1 MSLTL
6 FSAGRRYELRRR
18 QGLAMMRLQYL
29 VWSDAISHIVDMLI
43 AYALALPIGWDRE
56 AATKGGAGIRTFPI
70 VAMASCGFVLI
81 GIGIFGEKSP
91 ELASILYGLIV
102 GIGFIGSGTILKNG
116 SETRGNVT
124 AASIWVTGAIGAATG
139 FALYDIALVMSLV
152 TFLSLRT
159 KNAD

>member
-1 MSLTL
+1 
-6 FSAGRRYELRRR
+6 
-18 QGLAMMRLQYL
+18 MRFHYL
-29 VWSDAISHIVDMLI
+29 VWADVISHIVDMLI

-56 AATKGGAGIRTFPI
+56 AATKGGAGLRTFPI

-91 ELASILYGLIV
+91 ELANILYGLIV

-116 SETRGNVT
+116 SESRGNVT

-139 FALYDIALVMSLV
+139 FALYDVALVLSLV

-159 KNAD
+159 KDVDQNPP